1 MEEDEIDTEPIV
13 VDANSALTAD
23 ERKVIS
29 QLKQEIGEVPQRDAI
44 DPAVTIGQGVLAG
57 LVWIGHLELLAQG
70 LGW

>member
-1 MEEDEIDTEPIV
+1 
-13 VDANSALTAD
+13 
-23 ERKVIS
+23 
-29 QLKQEIGEVPQRDAI
+29 VPQRDAI